1 MRGKALP
8 LLALFMAVAALSLH
22 QGFQPEPVSAAATLV
37 IDSAYV
43 ANERLDIKDMTYLG
57 IHVSYSAT
65 YMPLTGGKIY
75 FEGITGQWYT
85 NEKGWCIVPVTSWDP
100 GRVNLTVEDIY
111 IGSTSTDYEWIVQE
125 PQAIF
130 DRVDIELRSFKNRI
144 GVDTEAPIIWDAH
157 YASDDSP
164 FTGQLVF
171 NHNFTIHEVGPK
183 TYEVVGV
190 VDEEYGITEF
200 QSDTIEFVF
209 DVVNVTLTTDNRF
222 LNVSDEA
229 MIDWT
234 AVYQY
239 DGEPFRGWVE
249 FNDSL
254 TQTTSRNVSFAV
266 GAVHDTKHAIESFAS
281 NVVHIAYDEVVVTVE
296 ALDPRIDVGWNG
308 KVRWSAEYG
317 ISKEIFRGSV
327 ELNSETHT
335 MYRVGSKDFY
345 AVSVVDGRYGLTTFR
360 SVDATVIWDRV
371 NVELYT
377 DDDRIDVGDNASIM
391 MRASYEYDGT
401 DVTEYVDVELTPEG
415 LARDLHGERVYETLR
430 ITDRLGG
437 IRLFE
442 TNTVKIVWDRV
453 KVNLGFPQERVEVG
467 SRAYP
472 TVEAF
477 YESDRTPFMGT
488 IHYNDTMIQDMM
500 GTYAF
505 TVSSI
510 EDPEYGI
517 KAFSATEASCT
528 WDKIHIASKI
538 SQFTPGKTRAEFEVS
553 YMSDWSP
560 VVNAELY
567 LGKNRLRMDAPG
579 KYILEASSLSP
590 LIASTA
596 TVSSPGFEEEL
607 TFGMQLNLGN
617 IGLYA
622 AVLSA
627 VAVFVVKGP
636 IKFT

>member
-22 QGFQPEPVSAAATLV
+22 HGFQPKPVSAAATLI
-37 IDSAYV
+37 IDSVYV

-57 IHVSYSAT
+57 IHVSYSDT
-65 YMPLTGGKIY
+65 YRPLTGGKIY
-75 FEGITGQWYT
+75 FEGIVGQWYT

-100 GRVNLTVEDIY
+100 GPVNLTVEDIY

-130 DRVDIELRSFKNRI
+130 DRVDIELRSFKTRI
-144 GVDTEAPIIWDAH
+144 GAGTEAPIIWDAQ
-157 YASDDSP
+157 YASDGSP
-164 FTGQLVF
+164 FMGQLVF
-171 NHNFTIHEVGPK
+171 NHNLTIHEVGPK

-190 VDEEYGITEF
+190 VDDEYCITEF
-200 QSDTIEFVF
+200 ESDAIDFVF
-209 DVVNVTLTTDNRF
+209 DLVNVTLTTEDRL
-222 LNVSDEA
+222 LNVSEEA
-229 MIDWT
+229 TIGWT

-266 GAVHDTKHAIESFAS
+266 GAVHDTKFAIESFAS
-281 NVVHIAYDEVVVTVE
+281 NAVHIAYDEVVVTVE

-308 KVRWSAEYG
+308 KVRWTAEYG
-317 ISKEIFRGSV
+317 ISEEPFRGSV

-345 AVSVVDGRYGLTTFR
+345 AVSVVDDRYGLTTFR
-360 SVDATVIWDRV
+360 SIDATVIWDRV

-377 DDDRIDVGDNASIM
+377 DDDRIDVGDNASISW
-391 MRASYEYDGT
+391 RATYEYDGT
-401 DVTEYVDVELTPEG
+401 DITEYVDVELTPEG